1 MIESGA
7 TFALGHRWLL
17 ATSTA
22 VGVAL
27 VAVVAFATPKT
38 WESTAT
44 ITLDP
49 FPIGGLHGDPVDVTP
64 AEAMDAEVAAAGG
77 ERFRDAV
84 SQDLGRRADF
94 RVEGDPTTAS
104 MRFTALA
111 DSSKRS
117 FETAIDVANGYVAW
131 GRRQQAAERVVEI
144 QTQIDELATRPV
156 DPGQSSVVAD
166 LTAELLT
173 TQAAL
178 DQMPG
183 AGGVVSDLQ
192 EPPHDPARPDLAARL
207 LLGALVGLL
216 VGLAI
221 GLLLDRRRSRS
232 GTTIADGP
240 SPIAR
245 RTATGRRAVGPAALG
260 VLVGVVSL
268 VLAAPVLAAIVQV
281 WELRPTTADTELTDF
296 ECLERWVDAVP
307 DGSAVAIS
315 EESPAFFRDH
325 LHEYVLPRL
334 TVPGEGRPTPTV
346 LHIAPGDGAQ
356 ACGGYHIDGAAP

>member
-1 MIESGA
+1 MIGSGA
-7 TFALGHRWLL
+7 AFGLRHRWLL

-22 VGVAL
+22 AGVAL
-27 VAVVAFATPKT
+27 VAVVAFSTPKT

-64 AEAMDAEVAAAGG
+64 AEAMAAEVAAAGG
-77 ERFRDAV
+77 AQFREAV
-84 SQDLGRRADF
+84 SQDLGRRANF
-94 RVEGDPTTAS
+94 RVEGDPAAAS
-104 MRFTALA
+104 MRFTASA
-111 DSSKRS
+111 ESSKGS

-131 GRRQQAAERVVEI
+131 GRRQQAAERVAEI
-144 QTQIDELATRPV
+144 QAQIDEIATRPV
-156 DPGQSSVVAD
+156 EPDQSSVVAD
-166 LTAELLT
+166 LTNELAT
-173 TQAAL
+173 IQAAL

-183 AGGVVSDLQ
+183 AGGVVSDLPA
-192 EPPHDPARPDLAARL
+192 PPHDPARPNLVARL
-207 LLGALVGLL
+207 LVGGLIGL
-216 VGLAI
+216 TVGLAI
-221 GLLLDRRRSRS
+221 GWLLDRRRSRS
-232 GTTIADGP
+232 GGTIADRP
-240 SPIAR
+240 SPTAHR
-245 RTATGRRAVGPAALG
+245 AATGRSAVGRASLG

-268 VLAAPVLAAIVQV
+268 VVAAPVLAAIVQV

-315 EESPAFFRDH
+315 EESPQFFRDH

-334 TVPGEGRPTPTV
+334 TVPGEGRPPALV
-346 LHIAPGDGAQ
+346 LHIAAGDGAQ